1 MMFINKRMLLDGM
14 SVYRFLINIG
24 VFILFVAVMTVIV
37 HKHVAKR
44 SYSLRL
50 KKSVFI
56 LNEAMRYVTT
66 QPFEEDDGNDIYYW
80 YLSEAIKRNLKSFE
94 CGEKNKHKNKAC
106 PTKEYYTM
114 NGKAKI
120 SDLVYK
126 NGIDIVVD
134 DKLFRVNKPIMKDD
148 PLIVLIDINGGNDKP
163 NKLGY
168 DVFVFQLIDKN
179 FVALGEPGTLYPVT
193 NYKFYCNPESISK
206 DELLG
211 VNCAYYAAKDDKYFL
226 NLKF

>member
-1 MMFINKRMLLDGM
+1 MVVKKRLLEGM
-14 SVYRFLINIG
+14 TVYRFLINIG

-66 QPFEEDDGNDIYYW
+66 QPFEKDDGNDIYYW
-80 YLSEAIKRNLKSFE
+80 YLSEAIKRNLKSHE
-94 CGEKNKHKNKAC
+94 CGKSSRSRNKAC
-106 PTKEYYTM
+106 PAKEYYTM
-114 NGKAKI
+114 NGKAGMSELI
-120 SDLVYK
+120 YK
-126 NGIDIVVD
+126 KGSDIVVD
-134 DKLFRVNKPIMKDD
+134 DKLFMINKPIMKDD
-148 PLIVLIDINGGNDKP
+148 PLIVVVDINGGNDKP
-163 NKLGY
+163 NKMGY
-168 DVFVFQLIDKN
+168 DVFVFQLINKN
-179 FVALGEPGTLYPVT
+179 FVALGEPDTLYPIT
-193 NYKFYCNPESISK
+193 SHKFYCNPESISK

-211 VNCAYYAAKDDKYFL
+211 VNCAYYAVKDSKYFL

>member
-1 MMFINKRMLLDGM
+1 MVIKRRLLEGM
-14 SVYRFLINIG
+14 TIYRFLINIG
-24 VFILFVAVMTVIV
+24 IFILFVAVMTVIV

-66 QPFEEDDGNDIYYW
+66 QPFEKDDGNDIYYW
-80 YLSEAIKRNLKSFE
+80 YLADAIKRNLKSFE
-94 CGEKNKHKNKAC
+94 CGKSNRSKNKAC
-106 PTKEYYTM
+106 PAKDYQTM
-114 NGKAKI
+114 NGKA
-120 SDLVYK
+120 SMSELVYK

-134 DKLFRVNKPIMKDD
+134 DKLFRVGKPTMKDD
-148 PLIVLIDINGGNDKP
+148 PLIVVMDINGGHNKP
-163 NKLGY
+163 NKMGY
-168 DVFVFQLIDKN
+168 DVFVFQLINKN
-179 FVALGEPGTLYPVT
+179 FVPLGEPGTMYPVT
-193 NYKFYCNPESISK
+193 NYKYYCNPESISR

-211 VNCAYYAAKDDKYFL
+211 VNCAYYATKDSKYFL